1 MEKTILKKNVYTYTG
16 ITESLCCV
24 GEINTTLQINYALVE
39 GRKEGGRKE
48 ERKRREKH
56 SLEQSQISSSG
67 LIGLFLALKVL
78 RIPRGTETSTS
89 TSADDGIV
97 TKF

>member
-39 GRKEGGRKE
+39 GRREGGRK
-48 ERKRREKH
+48 REKEEKNIVWSRARSPVQD
-56 SLEQSQISSSG
+56 SLAF
-67 LIGLFLALKVL
+67 FL
-78 RIPRGTETSTS
+78 P
-89 TSADDGIV
+89 
-97 TKF
+97 